1 MKAFLLLFFLMIFR
15 SLTHTLESV
24 PLLGT
29 RGILTRNDVKCCPVI
44 FRKRIHTPVT
54 SRNSKCSSHHVSFCP
69 VCQEEEYVRRRVTNV
84 VLGAMKRLQIPRKM
98 YLLHY
103 LGADSW
109 LQITEHLNTKRR
121 AWNILHPDI
130 PMTLTNTA
138 LDHIRP
144 VNEFKKNGLAAKL
157 MLCNHFTN
165 LQPMLHEDNAW
176 KGDCWSHED
185 EDYWHDH
192 IILNPSHIKPYYPTS
207 APFQPSL
214 LEAAGKD
221 CNHSIPHQT

>member
-54 SRNSKCSSHHVSFCP
+54 SRNFKCSSHHVSFCP
-69 VCQEEEYVRRRVTNV
+69 VCQEDEYIRRRVTNV
-84 VLGAMKRLQIPRKM
+84 VLGAMKRLQISRKM
-98 YLLHY
+98 PLLNY
-103 LGADSW
+103 MGAESW
-109 LQITEHLNTKRR
+109 RQIIDHLNAKRR
-121 AWNILHPDI
+121 AWNSLHPEI

-144 VNEFKKNGLAAKL
+144 VSEFKDNSLTAKF

-165 LQPMLHEDNAW
+165 LQPLLHEDNAW
-176 KGDCWSHED
+176 KGDFWSQQD
-185 EDYWHDH
+185 EEYWHDH
-192 IILNPSHIKPYYPTS
+192 IILHTDYMQTYYPPS

-214 LEAAGKD
+214 LEAEGKGSS
-221 CNHSIPHQT
+221 HPISHQT